1 MATTAQTRKYRADKK
16 AGLITTALCTQCSA
30 KLRQDSANAPLCR
43 DCWERGEDGRAY
55 MRGKKKES
63 RERKKMT
70 TKDQTEQ
77 QTKLVEAF
85 GSATIATQKLADQVR
100 ELKAFVNAEFA
111 EDYPLSQTELED
123 WRKAALRLSG
133 SIRLSVKSVERDTE
147 GMDEFLTQ
155 QK

>member
-1 MATTAQTRKYRADKK
+1 
-16 AGLITTALCTQCSA
+16 
-30 KLRQDSANAPLCR
+30 
-43 DCWERGEDGRAY
+43 
-55 MRGKKKES
+55 
-63 RERKKMT
+63 MT
-70 TKDQTEQ
+70 TKEQTEQ

-85 GSATIATQKLADQVR
+85 GSATIAAQKLADQVR
-100 ELKAFVNAEFA
+100 ELRSFVNAEFA
-111 EDYPLSQTELED
+111 DYCQAELED

>member
-16 AGLITTALCTQCSA
+16 AGLVPTTLCTQCSA

-55 MRGKKKES
+55 MKMKQKES

-70 TKDQTEQ
+70 EQ
-77 QTKLVEAF
+77 QTKLVEQF
-85 GSATIATQKLADQVR
+85 GSVMMEAQKLADQVR

-111 EDYPLSQTELED
+111 DYCQADLED